1 MTDLTT
7 THLKCLLE
15 KAAPGPWESHYGVA
29 GVPEG
34 WDEYWVILQMGR
46 HRLPLRSP
54 HYPLEDEEYANFD
67 LAALAPELA
76 QEVIRLREQVK
87 GLILAMETKAATGE
101 SQSPAIIA
109 GYLKEI
115 VLGEHCE

>member
-7 THLKCLLE
+7 MHLKCLLE
-15 KAAPGPWESHYGVA
+15 QATPGPWEY
-29 GVPEG
+29 EG
-34 WDEYWVILQMGR
+34 PQFQEITTLDQDGLEQSVISLDRYSEKETCNRPADM
-46 HRLPLRSP
+46 
-54 HYPLEDEEYANFD
+54 N
-67 LAALAPELA
+67 LAAHAPELA
-76 QEVIRLREQVK
+76 EEVIRLREQVK

-115 VLGEHCE
+115 VLGETR